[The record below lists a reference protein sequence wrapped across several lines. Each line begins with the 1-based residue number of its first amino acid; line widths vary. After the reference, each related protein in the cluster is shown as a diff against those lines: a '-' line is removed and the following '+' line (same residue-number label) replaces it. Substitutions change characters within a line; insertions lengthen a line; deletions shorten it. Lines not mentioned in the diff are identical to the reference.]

1 MFGILTAAARN
12 TFAVKPQGQA
22 ARGMA
27 YKLKSHSGAKK
38 RFFPTSNGN
47 FKRWKV
53 GLRHLNVTFSPERVN
68 RLSRSVLVNNTQKK
82 MLHKVLPY
90 K

>member
-1 MFGILTAAARN
+1 MAWPISLNRIQVPKSGMHLNYDYAMVLTQE
-12 TFAVKPQGQA
+12 PC
-22 ARGMA
+22 
-27 YKLKSHSGAKK
+27 

>member
-1 MFGILTAAARN
+1 MFGILFTRN
-12 TFAVKPQGQA
+12 AFSMNAQQMQV
-22 ARGMA
+22 RGMA
-27 YKLKSHSGAKK
+27 TKLKSHSGAKK

-53 GLRHLNVTFSPERVN
+53 GLRHLNSSLSPERVN
-68 RLSRSVLVNNTQKK
+68 RLSRSVIVNPTQRK

>member
-1 MFGILTAAARN
+1 
-12 TFAVKPQGQA
+12 
-22 ARGMA
+22 MA

-53 GLRHLNVTFSPERVN
+53 GLRHLNSSLSPERVN
-68 RLSRSVLVNNTQKK
+68 RLSRKTYLDNTQKK
-82 MLHKVLPY
+82 IAHKLLPY